1 MSTVPKDTDANRY
14 NSKCFTFYVNASQS
28 GNECVA
34 MQILTSLKDL
44 LTNQSW
50 IFKQNLLEITLVI
63 VKTGLQKLN
72 SFANQE
78 QIYILTTQIVSHI
91 LLYHRFKIATRHHLV
106 LNVMSSLLK
115 YLADGTS
122 KLSSNT
128 EAASAY
134 ARLLSNL
141 CEPSERVG
149 DKMSHLTTSAS
160 YFKNC

>member
-1 MSTVPKDTDANRY
+1 M
-14 NSKCFTFYVNASQS
+14 
-28 GNECVA
+28 
-34 MQILTSLKDL
+34 
-44 LTNQSW
+44 
-50 IFKQNLLEITLVI
+50 
-63 VKTGLQKLN
+63 
-72 SFANQE
+72 
-78 QIYILTTQIVSHI
+78 
-91 LLYHRFKIATRHHLV
+91 YHRFKIATRHHLV

-149 DKMSHLTTSAS
+149 DKMFHLTTSAS
-160 YFKNC
+160 YFKKLLRKHLSVLLSNYIYFNLKYTFTRTVNDAIMPGIYSMFTVLSQNELRVVNDSLDYGGKAFYKTLYNDYKDHGKWKDQ